1 LAGQQEARLQN
12 ASITPVRLTGS
23 FRASEAYREGVV
35 LASGLTVSELKAL
48 VAQKFSL
55 LDIVDAQ
62 NMIYELGIPPGIG
75 TPAALELVRKV
86 SPLIV
91 ADFDHIYTL
100 VDSHNVCEPTGCR
113 PFQAGGWGWPRP
125 LSCGKLP
132 TIGMIDTAIDPE
144 SKLFASATIVA
155 LGEASTGAKNSHGTQ
170 VASLLAAATET
181 KVPDL
186 LPNARLIVYNAFA
199 SQNGREVADT
209 VSVVRAISSLI
220 RRHAKVINMSLVGP
234 PNLLLEQA
242 VKGALEQNTVI
253 VAAAGNEGTRSKPA
267 FPAAYDGV
275 IAVTA
280 VDDDLKGY
288 EPATRGSYITLAAPG
303 VRLLTA
309 DSRSGSNLMSG
320 ASYAA
325 PFVTAAAALLLAAQP
340 KLSPKQVADALIA
353 AARDIERPGRDDT
366 FGWGFLRSFDTC
378 KLSDQQQN
386 ADRITQARMDARR

>member
-1 LAGQQEARLQN
+1 LARQQAARRQIASIAAVRLAGSDQA
-12 ASITPVRLTGS
+12 
-23 FRASEAYREGVV
+23 FRPSEAYQEGVV
-35 LASGLTVSELKAL
+35 LASGLTGSELAAL

-62 NMIYELGIPPGIG
+62 NTIYKLGIPPGIG

-100 VDSHNVCEPTGCR
+100 VDSHNICSPTGCR
-113 PFQAGGWGWPRP
+113 PFQAGGWLWPRP
-125 LSCGKLP
+125 VPCGKLP

-144 SKLFASATIVA
+144 SRLFAPSAIVA
-155 LGEASTGAKNSHGTQ
+155 LGEASTGANNSHGTH

-181 KVPDL
+181 KVPGL
-186 LPNARLIVYNAFA
+186 LPTARLIVYNAFA
-199 SQNGREVADT
+199 SQNGRGVADT
-209 VSVVRAISSLI
+209 VSVVRAISSLV
-220 RRHAKVINMSLVGP
+220 RGDAKVINMSLVGP

-242 VKGALEQNTVI
+242 VEDALEQNTVI
-253 VAAAGNEGTRSKPA
+253 VAAAGNDGPGSKPA

-280 VDDDLKGY
+280 VDDELKGY
-288 EPATRGSYITLAAPG
+288 EHAARGSHITLAAPG

-309 DSRSGSNLMSG
+309 DSRSNSDLMSG
-320 ASYAA
+320 TSYAA
-325 PFVTAAAALLLAAQP
+325 PFVTAAAALLVADQP

-353 AARDIERPGRDDT
+353 AARDLGRPGRDDT
-366 FGWGFLRSFDTC
+366 FGWGLLRFSNLC
-378 KLSDQQQN
+378 QPSDKQQN
-386 ADRITQARMDARR
+386 ADRITQGPH